1 MSFLRK
7 SQFGMKNVRR
17 LSVARTSSATPK
29 SPPGDGRDGD
39 ERSWLAAIV
48 ESSSDAIIGLRL
60 DCVMES
66 WNQGAERLYGY
77 SAAEAIG
84 QPISM
89 LIPPHRAGEEGR
101 ILEQVRRGE
110 PVSHYET
117 ERLVKD
123 GKLVDISLT
132 VSPIRNLLGNLI

>member
-1 MSFLRK
+1 MK
-7 SQFGMKNVRR
+7 SGRR
-17 LSVARTSSATPK
+17 VSQRREADRRSMAALSN
-29 SPPGDGRDGD
+29 GEDGE

-60 DCVMES
+60 DYIMES

-84 QPISM
+84 KPISM
-89 LIPPHRAGEEGR
+89 IIPPHRAGEEAR
-101 ILEQVRRGE
+101 ILKKMRRGE
-110 PVSHYET
+110 LVNHYET
-117 ERLVKD
+117 ERLVKG

-132 VSPIRNLLGNLI
+132 V